1 MPTFFKW
8 EQPSR
13 VETAKAR
20 KAAQEAEDRAVYR
33 QVDARDKGRC
43 RACGKACSA
52 YAITL
57 LEKAHRHH
65 IVYRSKGGGTT
76 SANVTTLCPSCHAD
90 VHAAK
95 LAVEGNAD
103 VALTFSKR
111 DADGQWFIARQE
123 REVGVYERD

>member
-1 MPTFFKW
+1 MFKW

-20 KAAQEAEDRAVYR
+20 KAAQEAEERRVFR
-33 QVDARDKGRC
+33 QVDIRDKGRC
-43 RACGKACSA
+43 RACGKPCSA

-65 IVYRSKGGGTT
+65 IVYRSQLGGTT
-76 SANVTTLCPSCHAD
+76 SQNIATLCPTCHSD

-103 VALTFSKR
+103 VALTFSRR
-111 DADGQWFIARQE
+111 DMDNGWFIWRQE